1 MESVS
6 DYMDPVQDGEMEGQ
20 TAFLQ
25 NGFSP
30 EEDNCDSCAQK
41 LKEKPQATADEST
54 SCPVTTKRAALLYPL
69 KQFAS
74 YRLFPRNVI
83 NTKQKLRGN

>member
-6 DYMDPVQDGEMEGQ
+6 DYMDPVQDGEMEEQ

-25 NGFSP
+25 NGFNS
-30 EEDNCDSCAQK
+30 EEDNCDNCAEK

-54 SCPVTTKRAALLYPL
+54 SCPITPKRAALLYPL
-69 KQFAS
+69 KVSLVLSLSQGCNQYQAK
-74 YRLFPRNVI
+74 
-83 NTKQKLRGN
+83 TKG

>member
-6 DYMDPVQDGEMEGQ
+6 DYMDPVKDGEMEEQ

-25 NGFSP
+25 NGFNP
-30 EEDNCDSCAQK
+30 EEDNCDNCAEK

-54 SCPVTTKRAALLYPL
+54 SCPITPKRAALLYPL
-69 KQFAS
+69 KVSLVLSLSQECNQYQAK
-74 YRLFPRNVI
+74 
-83 NTKQKLRGN
+83 TKG